1 MKKTLSLFV
10 ALLLLL
16 SSFAALAEGD
26 TSKDTWL
33 CDEKTTLTV
42 LTYDAASNTMPAPSN
57 DLPFWAWLE
66 DYTNVHIEWEVIPQA
81 SYNEVL
87 SARLSAGAGLVVAFT
102 GEIIAMP
109 GLPKVRAA
117 NNIDVTDDGVITGLF

>member
-57 DLPFWAWLE
+57 DLSFWAWLE
-66 DYTNVHIEWEVIPQA
+66 DYN
-81 SYNEVL
+81 NEFFVRY
-87 SARLSAGAGLVVAFT
+87 SARLFSFP
-102 GEIIAMP
+102 E
-109 GLPKVRAA
+109 VRAEMA
-117 NNIDVTDDGVITGLF
+117 HLQGKGPGGKVNLKKFLDGLLILAEEE